1 MLLWTKGIIYLT
13 KLIPWEI
20 TWENGRAQNIY
31 GWIYISHKE
40 IKKSPEMDGFRQHWG
55 MTPFTHSFIRHICIE
70 HLPLSHALPSLPGIQ
85 QWAKKYPDFM
95 KCMQISKYVYKKTA
109 FDDINYPVWGAQ
121 GISQFYC
128 FLLMHTQTE
137 TMVYTYLKWKHSFNL
152 LKIQ

>member
-95 KCMQISKYVYKKTA
+95 KCMQISKDVYKKIA